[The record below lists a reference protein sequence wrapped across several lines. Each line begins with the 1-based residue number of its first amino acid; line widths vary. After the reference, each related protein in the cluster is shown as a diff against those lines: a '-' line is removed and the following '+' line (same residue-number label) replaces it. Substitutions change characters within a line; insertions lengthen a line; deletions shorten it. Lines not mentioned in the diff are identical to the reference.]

1 MAQGGQIGD
10 STRRHA
16 YPQDASCH
24 RSTRNIGRDPIEED
38 MARDAMNETLEPSM
52 QAQMYKELA
61 QYVASKKAVE
71 VRS

>member
-1 MAQGGQIGD
+1 MAQGDQIGD

-24 RSTRNIGRDPIEED
+24 RSTRNIGRDPIED
-38 MARDAMNETLEPSM
+38 MARLAMNETLEPSM

-61 QYVASKKAVE
+61 QYGASKKAVE